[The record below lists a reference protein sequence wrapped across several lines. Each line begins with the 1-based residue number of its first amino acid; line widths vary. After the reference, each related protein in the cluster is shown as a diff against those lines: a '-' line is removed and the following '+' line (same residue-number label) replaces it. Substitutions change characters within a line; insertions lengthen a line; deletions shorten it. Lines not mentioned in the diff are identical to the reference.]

1 MTLNSNKLILALLTV
16 LATAGSAG
24 AQRMGSIYNSRAAPL
39 RTIANKTAHRTGD
52 LVTVII
58 SETQD
63 IRNEEKSELSK
74 ESALNY
80 QLLNFDI
87 KPEAFD
93 PLPAIAT
100 RKADEFTGDA
110 TYEKKGAFKAR
121 LTAIVMDTL
130 PNGNLVIQGRREVRV
145 DGEVKVLEFSGIV
158 RRYDVSRTNTVES
171 ELVADA
177 RVTYTGSGPMTRA
190 TNRVGL
196 SGWLHDA
203 IDWLW
208 PF

>member
-1 MTLNSNKLILALLTV
+1 MLHNHNKLILVLLAA
-16 LATAGSAG
+16 LATAGSVS
-24 AQRMGSIYNSRAAPL
+24 AQRMGSIYDSHAAPL
-39 RTIANKTAHRTGD
+39 RPIANKTAHRTGD

-58 SETQD
+58 SENQK
-63 IRNEEKSELSK
+63 IKNEEKSEFSK
-74 ESALNY
+74 ESDLSY
-80 QLLNFDI
+80 QLLNFDV
-87 KPEAFD
+87 KPEAFN
-93 PLPAIAT
+93 PLPAIRT
-100 RKADEFTGDA
+100 RKSDEFTGDA
-110 TYEKKGAFKAR
+110 TYEKKGAFTAR

-130 PNGNLVIQGRREVRV
+130 PNGNLVIQGRREVRI

-158 RRYDVSRTNTVES
+158 RRYDVSRTNTIES

>member
-1 MTLNSNKLILALLTV
+1 MISNSSKLILVLLAAIT
-16 LATAGSAG
+16 TAGSAS
-24 AQRMGSIYNSRAAPL
+24 AQRVGSIYDSQAAPL
-39 RTIANKTAHRTGD
+39 RPIANKTAHRTGD

-63 IRNEEKSELSK
+63 IKNEEKSLLSK
-74 ESALNY
+74 ESDLNY
-80 QLLNFDI
+80 QLLNFDV
-87 KPEAFD
+87 KPEAFN

-100 RKADEFTGDA
+100 SKTDEFTGNA
-110 TYEKKGAFKAR
+110 RYEKKGAFTAR

-177 RVTYTGSGPMTRA
+177 RVTYTGSGPLTKA
-190 TNRVGL
+190 TNRLGL
-196 SGWLHDA
+196 SSWLHDA
-203 IDWLW
+203 LDWVW

>member
-1 MTLNSNKLILALLTV
+1 MIPNNRLILLLLAV
-16 LATAGSAG
+16 LATAGSAS
-24 AQRMGSIYNSRAAPL
+24 AQRVGSIYNSHAAPL
-39 RTIANKTAHRTGD
+39 RPIANKTAHRTGD

-63 IRNEEKSELSK
+63 IKNEEKTEFTK
-74 ESALNY
+74 ESDLSY

-87 KPEAFD
+87 KPEAFN
-93 PLPAIAT
+93 PLPAIST
-100 RKADEFTGDA
+100 RKSDEFTGDA
-110 TYEKKGAFKAR
+110 TYEKKGAFTAR

-158 RRYDVSRTNTVES
+158 RRYDVSRTNTIES

-190 TNRVGL
+190 TNRIGL

>member
-1 MTLNSNKLILALLTV
+1 MIPNTTKLILVLLAV
-16 LATAGSAG
+16 LATAGSAS
-24 AQRMGSIYNSRAAPL
+24 AQRVGSIYNSHAAPL

-52 LVTVII
+52 LLTVII
-58 SETQD
+58 SETQN
-63 IRNEEKSELSK
+63 IKNEEKSELSK

-80 QLLNFDI
+80 QLLNFDV
-87 KPEAFD
+87 KPEAFN
-93 PLPAIAT
+93 PLPGLST
-100 RKADEFTGDA
+100 RKSDDFTGDA

-158 RRYDVSRTNTVES
+158 RRYDVSRTNSVES

-177 RVTYTGSGPMTRA
+177 RVTYTGSGPMTKA
-190 TNRVGL
+190 TNRLGL